1 MTLEANSFSLNDAY
15 ITLSDDTCTTC
26 DKRAGYIY
34 LITCERVCSKCLIE
48 VPRWKP
54 RVDID
59 KDWDKFGEPYPDPRR
74 VPSAVGRPGTYG
86 TPGGYAVPGGRYRD
100 FPYEW
105 VRKHFSSRFWDS
117 KHCGDEQPYYG
128 APAYFRTGWLAS
140 ACFVSVSVPLVD
152 RTNSESLRKIGP
164 SDGHK
169 AADQYGGQPGSHEDK
184 F

>member
-15 ITLSDDTCTTC
+15 ITLSDDTCATC
-26 DKRAGYIY
+26 DKRGGYIY

-54 RVDID
+54 RVDIV
-59 KDWDKFGEPYPDPRR
+59 KDWNDSYPDPRR
-74 VPSAVGRPGTYG
+74 VPSVVGRPGTYG
-86 TPGGYAVPGGRYRD
+86 TPGGYASPGSRYRD

-117 KHCGDEQPYYG
+117 KHCGDEHPCYG
-128 APAYFRTGWLAS
+128 APTFFATGWHAS

-152 RTNSESLRKIGP
+152 RTNSESVRKTIGP
-164 SDGHK
+164 SDDDE
-169 AADQYGGQPGSHEDK
+169 AANQYGGQPGSQEDEH
-184 F
+184 